1 MDWLVTIA
9 KFLVNEILSVPA
21 YLIGLITAAGL
32 IALKKSAGQ
41 IVGGAIKATLGFLL
55 IGAGAGLVVSSLAPL
70 GEMIQG
76 ATGAHGVIPT
86 NEAIV
91 GIAQAKFGARV
102 AWLMIVG
109 FGLGLLLARFTPLR
123 YVFLTGH
130 HMLFMATLLTMVL
143 ATAGLSGWVVVT
155 VGGVLLGI
163 LLVSMPAF
171 AHPWTKRI
179 TGNNSIAIGHFG
191 TAGYVTAG
199 AVGQLVG
206 KRSRSTEDMKLPEG
220 LRFLRDS
227 MVATALSMLLI
238 YVVMAVLY
246 VAKAGE
252 KTAFKAF
259 AIEGGQA
266 ATDLGD
272 YLMQAIMQGL
282 QFGIA
287 VAVILFGVRTI
298 LGELVP
304 AFQGI
309 AQKVVPGAVPA
320 LDAPIVFPYA
330 QNAVL
335 VGFLASFVGGLCTL
349 ALLAWVLNP
358 AFGLALV
365 LPGLVPHF
373 FTGGAAGVYGNA
385 TGGRRGAVLG
395 SFCNGVLITLLPAV
409 LLKVLGAFG
418 EENTTFGDAD
428 FGWFGSLIGFAGKV
442 GETGGIV
449 LMLATGGVV
458 LAGAILVQK
467 RVVEPGWDPGARR
480 DALLPPDAVGA
491 GAPSDVPTGTGTAE
505 PGTGAA
511 APAAGAATATVPR
524 GYAKLPPPAGA
535 PTPPPPPED

>member
-1 MDWLVTIA
+1 MHGLISFAT
-9 KFLVNEILSVPA
+9 FLVNEILSQPA

-55 IGAGAGLVVSSLAPL
+55 IGAGAGLVVSALAPL
-70 GEMIQG
+70 GGMIQG

-102 AWLMIVG
+102 AWLMILG
-109 FGLGLLLARFTPLR
+109 FAVALLLARFTPLR

-130 HMLFMATLLTMVL
+130 HILFMATLLTMVL
-143 ATAGLSGWVVVT
+143 ATSGQTSVIVVL
-155 VGGVLLGI
+155 VGGLLLGI
-163 LLVSMPAF
+163 LLVVLPAF
-171 AHPWTKRI
+171 AHPWTKRV

-191 TAGYVTAG
+191 TAGYILSGAAG
-199 AVGQLVG
+199 RLVG

-227 MVATALSMLLI
+227 MVATALSMVLI
-238 YVVMAVLY
+238 YVLMSLVYL
-246 VAKAGE
+246 AKAGRA
-252 KTAFKAF
+252 TAFKAF
-259 AIEGGQA
+259 ATGDGAPA
-266 ATDLGD
+266 ADLGN
-272 YLMQAIMQGL
+272 YVMHSVMQGL

-298 LGELVP
+298 LAELVP

-309 AQKVVPGAVPA
+309 AGRLVPGAVPA

-335 VGFLASFVGGLCTL
+335 IGFLASFVGGLVGL
-349 ALLAWVLNP
+349 GVLSWAVHP

-385 TGGRRGAVLG
+385 TGGRRGAVVGAFL
-395 SFCNGVLITLLPAV
+395 NGLLITFLPAL

-418 EENTTFGDAD
+418 KENTTFGDAD
-428 FGWFGSLIGFAGKV
+428 FGWFGTLIGNAAKAGP
-442 GETGGIV
+442 TGGIV
-449 LMLATGGVV
+449 LMLVLGGVL
-458 LAGAILVQK
+458 LAAAILFQK
-467 RVVEPGWDPGARR
+467 RVVDTGWDPGAAR
-480 DALLPPDAVGA
+480 DAALPSEELSRRSSPEPSGPDT
-491 GAPSDVPTGTGTAE
+491 AP
-505 PGTGAA
+505 
-511 APAAGAATATVPR
+511 PASRTYGKIA
-524 GYAKLPPPAGA
+524 PPPGA
-535 PTPPPPPED
+535 PTPPPPPSPEAG